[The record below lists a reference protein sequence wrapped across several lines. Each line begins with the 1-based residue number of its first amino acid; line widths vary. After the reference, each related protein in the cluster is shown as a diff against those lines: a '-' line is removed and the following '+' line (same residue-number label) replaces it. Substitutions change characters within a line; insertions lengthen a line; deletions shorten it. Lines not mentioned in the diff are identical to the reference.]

1 MKPYTTEQGIVAP
14 LDRSNVDTDLIIPK
28 QFLKSI
34 KRTGFGDNLFDE
46 LRYLDEG
53 FLGQDINK
61 RPKNPDFVLN
71 QARYA
76 GASILLARKNFGC
89 GSSREHAPWAL
100 EEYGFR
106 TVIAPSFA
114 DIFYNNCFKNGMLP
128 VILSEKDVD
137 ELFKECFAN
146 IGYQLTVDLENQK
159 VISPSG
165 KEYSFE
171 VDAFRKHCLL
181 NGLDDIGLTL
191 QHADDIKAFEE
202 KAKADR
208 PWVFKDL
215 GDKQPITK

>member
-1 MKPYTTEQGIVAP
+1 MQKYTTLTGIVVP
-14 LDRSNVDTDLIIPK
+14 LDRANVDTDLIIPK

-53 FLGQDINK
+53 YLGQDIAK

-71 QARYA
+71 QERYQ
-76 GASILLARKNFGC
+76 GATILLTRSNFGC

-100 EEYGFR
+100 NEYGFR
-106 TVIAPSFA
+106 TIIAPSYA
-114 DIFYNNCFKNGMLP
+114 DIFFNNCFKNGMLP
-128 VILSEKDVD
+128 VILTESEVD
-137 ELFKECFAN
+137 ELFKECEAN
-146 IGYQLTVDLENQK
+146 VGFTLTVDLENQK

-165 KEYSFE
+165 KEYHFE

-191 QHADDIKAFEE
+191 QNSDDIKAFEE
-202 KAKADR
+202 KARADR

-215 GDKQPITK
+215 T